1 MSDTRLYTD
10 APLVPGEP
18 VELQD
23 DRARYVS
30 RVLRLRPDD
39 IVTLFDGRGA
49 EYPARITA
57 LRKDRVLLTIDERH
71 EVDRESRL
79 RIHLLQGI
87 SRGERM
93 DFAVQKA
100 TELGVARVTPVLT
113 EYSVVKL
120 NEKRA
125 QKKTQHWQA
134 VAASACE
141 QCGRNVLPVVEPPI
155 TLRNWMGEHHTAKG
169 KRIVL
174 QPGANTAVSDLGE
187 PVDEI
192 TVLVGPEGGFSDTE
206 YELAAA
212 CHFQAVGFGP
222 RILRTETAAAAIL
235 TALQTLYGD
244 LA

>member
-10 APLVPGEP
+10 APLAPGEP
-18 VELQD
+18 VELHD

-39 IVTLFDGRGA
+39 VVTIFDGRGA
-49 EYPARITA
+49 EYLARISA
-57 LRKDRVLLTIDERH
+57 LSKDRVLLTVDEQRK
-71 EVDRESRL
+71 VDRESQL

-100 TELGVARVTPVLT
+100 TELGVALLTPVLT
-113 EYSVVKL
+113 EFSVVKL

-125 QKKTQHWQA
+125 QKKTRHWQA
-134 VAASACE
+134 IAASACE
-141 QCGRNVLPVVEPPI
+141 QCGRNVLPVIEPPI
-155 TLRNWMGEHHTAKG
+155 TLRNWMGEHHTAEG

-174 QPGANTAVSDLGE
+174 QPGANTSVSGLGE

-212 CHFQAVGFGP
+212 CHFQAVGLGP

>member
-10 APLVPGEP
+10 APLTPGEP
-18 VELQD
+18 VELND
-23 DRARYVS
+23 EKARYVS
-30 RVLRLRPDD
+30 RVLRLRADD
-39 IVTLFDGRGA
+39 VVTLFDGRGA

-57 LRKDRVLLTIDERH
+57 LGRDRVLLTVDERR
-71 EVDRESRL
+71 EIDRESRL

-93 DFAVQKA
+93 DFAIQKA
-100 TELGVARVTPVLT
+100 TELGAASVTPVLT

-125 QKKTQHWQA
+125 QKKTRHWQA
-134 VAASACE
+134 IAISACE
-141 QCGRNVLPVVEPPI
+141 QCGRNVLPDIEHPV
-155 TLRNWMGEHHTAKG
+155 TLRNWMGEHYTAEG

-174 QPGANTAVSDLGE
+174 QPGANASVSGLGE
-187 PVDEI
+187 PVSEI

-235 TALQTLYGD
+235 SALQTLYGD

>member
-1 MSDTRLYTD
+1 MSDIRLYTD
-10 APLVPGEP
+10 APLAPGEP
-18 VELQD
+18 VELHN

-30 RVLRLRPDD
+30 RVLRLRPGDV
-39 IVTLFDGRGA
+39 VTLFNGRGA
-49 EYPARITA
+49 EYPARVNA
-57 LRKDRVLLTIDERH
+57 LSKDRVLLTVDERRQ
-71 EVDRESRL
+71 VDRESRL

-134 VAASACE
+134 VAVSACE
-141 QCGRNVLPVVEPPI
+141 QCGRNMLPVIEPPA
-155 TLRNWMGEHHTAKG
+155 TLRNWMGEHQAVEG
-169 KRIVL
+169 KRIIL
-174 QPGANTAVSDLGE
+174 QPGANASVSGLGE
-187 PVDEI
+187 FIDEI
-192 TVLVGPEGGFSDTE
+192 TVLVGPEGGFSETE

-212 CHFQAVGFGP
+212 CHFLAVGFGP